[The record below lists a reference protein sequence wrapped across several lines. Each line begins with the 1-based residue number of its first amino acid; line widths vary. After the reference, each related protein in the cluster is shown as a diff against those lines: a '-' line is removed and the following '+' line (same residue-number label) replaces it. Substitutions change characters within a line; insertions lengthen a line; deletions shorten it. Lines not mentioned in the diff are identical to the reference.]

1 VETAPKRGSILVVDD
16 QKNMRTT
23 TALLLRDE
31 GYEVAEAA
39 GVEEA
44 AGRLASGTF
53 DVVLTDLKMEPLD
66 GLAMLQRAAQISP
79 HTQVIVMTAYGTIES
94 AVEAMRRGAFDYV
107 AKPFKGPELLVRAE
121 KAVERRRLLSQV
133 SLFAHD
139 FRKEHGLQSI
149 VGESEVMR
157 RLSAQLSRA
166 AASEATVLVQGESGT
181 GKELVARAVHALS
194 RRCDRPF
201 VAVNCAA
208 LTETLLDSEL
218 FGHARGAF
226 TGAVKARRGLFE
238 EADGGTLFI
247 DEITETTLA
256 FQAKLL
262 RAVQEHEIRR
272 LGESTSIK
280 VDVRL
285 IAATNQDLPRAVSE
299 RRFREDLYYRLNV
312 VPLTVPPL
320 RERLEDVPLLAQ
332 HFLRRYNGRSGT
344 RRHLSPDAVAH
355 LCAWTWPGNVRELEN
370 AIERAAALAERDEL
384 TPRDFTFGGQAAPA
398 GPRGP
403 GFPQRDAGSAGST
416 LAHSVAAAERAAI
429 EAALARNP
437 EDLPL
442 VARELGV
449 SSTTL
454 WRKMKRHHLAR

>member
-1 VETAPKRGSILVVDD
+1 METAQKRGSILVVDD

-23 TALLLRDE
+23 TALLLRGE

-44 AGRLASGTF
+44 ASRLAGATF
-53 DVVLTDLKMEPLD
+53 DVLLTDLKMEPLD
-66 GLAMLQRAAQISP
+66 GLAMLQRAGEIAP

-107 AKPFKGPELLVRAE
+107 AKPFKGLELLVRAE
-121 KAVERRRLLSQV
+121 KAIERRRLLSQV

-139 FRKEHGLQSI
+139 FQKEHGLQSL

-166 AASEATVLVQGESGT
+166 AASEATVLVLGESGT

-194 RRCDRPF
+194 GRCDRPF

-208 LTETLLDSEL
+208 MTETLLDSEL

-238 EADGGTLFI
+238 EADGGSLFI

-262 RAVQEHEIRR
+262 RAVQEHEVRR
-272 LGESTSIK
+272 IGESTSIK

-285 IAATNQDLPRAVSE
+285 IAATNQDLARAVAE

-312 VPLTVPPL
+312 VPLRVPPL

-332 HFLRRYNGRSGT
+332 HFLRRHNGRSGA
-344 RRHLSPDAVAH
+344 RRHLSPQAVAR

-384 TPRDFTFGGQAAPA
+384 TERDFAFGALPAAAPTGGGFA
-398 GPRGP
+398 PRASG
-403 GFPQRDAGSAGST
+403 AT
-416 LAHSVAAAERAAI
+416 LLAHSVAAAERAAI

-437 EDLPL
+437 GDLPL

-449 SSTTL
+449 SATTL
-454 WRKMKRHHLAR
+454 WRKMKRHRLTR